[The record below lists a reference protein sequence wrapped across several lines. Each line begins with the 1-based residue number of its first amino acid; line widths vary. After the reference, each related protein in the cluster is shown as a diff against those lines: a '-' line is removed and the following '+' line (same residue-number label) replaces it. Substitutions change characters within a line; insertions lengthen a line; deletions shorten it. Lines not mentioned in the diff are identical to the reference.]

1 MDIRNEDLIEAD
13 DASGVDCAPAVPGGS
28 PRSPTPGLS
37 AFGVRQVRVDV
48 LAVAV
53 QRLRYGA
60 REPAAVQSAL
70 DTLVRALPLRPVGE
84 VDHADAAVM
93 VALDSIDRLFEEHAD
108 TTLDGTV
115 HGGLLRQRAL
125 LLARVDA
132 CPVRALE
139 AAMDDALAVCP
150 DGRDALWDARADF
163 HLRGGRWKEA
173 LRCYRTA
180 RIYGKPD
187 PIRLWR
193 TAEAAV
199 AAGDATAAMEAF
211 RLLAI
216 PVRLGRGERPRGLA
230 PQRLKVRASLRVP
243 IPGLTG
249 SAHAAGRGHLDL
261 VVEAAS
267 PVHGPLL
274 EPVDGELPLRIG
286 DVLIWDRAV
295 ELGPRGTT
303 VTRVIGRVP
312 GPP

>member
-1 MDIRNEDLIEAD
+1 MDIRNEDRVEAD
-13 DASGVDCAPAVPGGS
+13 DASGVETSRATPGGA
-28 PRSPTPGLS
+28 PGPPGPLLS
-37 AFGVRQVRVDV
+37 AFGVRHARVDA

-84 VDHADAAVM
+84 VDHAEAAVV
-93 VALDSIDRLFEEHAD
+93 VALDSIDQLFEEQAD
-108 TTLDGTV
+108 ALVDGTV
-115 HGGLLRQRAL
+115 HGALLRQRAL

-150 DGRDALWDARADF
+150 DGRDGLWDARAEF

-173 LRCYRTA
+173 VRCYRTA
-180 RIYGKPD
+180 RIYGGPD
-187 PIRLWR
+187 PIRSWR

-199 AAGDATAAMEAF
+199 AAGDLTAALEAF

-216 PVRLGRGERPRGLA
+216 PVRLGRGDRPRGLA
-230 PQRLKVRASLRVP
+230 PQRLTVRASLRVP
-243 IPGLTG
+243 LPGLTR
-249 SAHAAGRGHLDL
+249 SVHAAGRGYLDL

-267 PVHGPLL
+267 PVHGVLL

-286 DVLIWDRAV
+286 DVLVWDRAV
-295 ELGPRGTT
+295 ELGPRGAA